1 MTFIS
6 SLQRRRMSSAV
17 VPLGVI
23 HTVGGRQ
30 TLDRASLRAAVFAG
44 VDRLLCPLVE
54 LMFSPGGSVGVS
66 RAQSCPR
73 QLTDALKRPAAV
85 FAIKVSIVHISC
97 IDRLRFIHP
106 AKHDASTRTLFER
119 AREHRCERQ
128 KASADDQKHAV
139 LVLKC

>member
-1 MTFIS
+1 
-6 SLQRRRMSSAV
+6 MSSAV
-17 VPLGVI
+17 MPFGVM
-23 HTVGGRQ
+23 HTEGGRQ
-30 TLDRASLRAAVFAG
+30 TLDCASLRAAVFAG
-44 VDRLLCPLVE
+44 VGRLLCPLVE
-54 LMFSPGGSVGVS
+54 LMFS
-66 RAQSCPR
+66 PR

-106 AKHDASTRTLFER
+106 AKHDAPTRILFER

-128 KASADDQKHAV
+128 KASADDHKHAV

>member
-1 MTFIS
+1 
-6 SLQRRRMSSAV
+6 MSSAV
-17 VPLGVI
+17 MPLGVVYA
-23 HTVGGRQ
+23 VGRRQ

-44 VDRLLCPLVE
+44 IDRLLCPLVE
-54 LMFSPGGSVGVS
+54 LMFSPGGSVGVA